1 MATEGKWSLSPTEE
15 EIFSNSTEAL
25 IMERKQLIQQSSLLP
40 IALVKCQKHF
50 AKVHISMGEME
61 LQTSGVWR
69 SDSAAEAAGPA
80 HRRRL
85 SAGTSVK

>member
-1 MATEGKWSLSPTEE
+1 
-15 EIFSNSTEAL
+15 
-25 IMERKQLIQQSSLLP
+25 MERKQLRQQSSLLP
-40 IALVKCQKHF
+40 VALVKYQKHF

-80 HRRRL
+80 RRRRL
-85 SAGTSVK
+85 SAGTSGE